1 MVSARNFVIGR
12 RCGLV
17 EIAALIGRERRDRGR
32 LLPLH
37 GGAPED
43 ALVGSSPLLLHLE

>member
-17 EIAALIGRERRDRGR
+17 AIAALIGRERRYRGR

-37 GGAPED
+37 GGAAED